1 MSIRQE
7 TVEKVLN
14 ILTEKPQTANEIAN
28 QYKPYKSCVST
39 VRRVLSHLA
48 RNGKVKCIL
57 ADNKSHCKCGVEC
70 WSLNAEE
77 PMVRR

>member
-1 MSIRQE
+1 MTMRHE

-28 QYKPYKSCVST
+28 KCEPKKMDVST

-48 RNGKVKCIL
+48 RNGKVKCNL
-57 ADNKSHCKCGVEC
+57 ADDKPRCKCGVAC
-70 WSLNAEE
+70 WSINAEE
-77 PMVRR
+77 LMVRE